1 MDWYITA
8 LGSSQEYF
16 VDCFDWEL
24 SRVLEASRPA
34 EGKIIIPRSTP
45 ALKKSWI
52 RAEEDGQ
59 TKFLGY
65 ISRRPSISGTKQTVE
80 VRGVEALLWQCHT
93 GNYGYMA
100 AVAGTPFTRLQHIFS
115 SDAPTQG
122 YDRWRQK
129 GPIGLIWYANSR
141 MAPGR
146 GYFTKGYVPYPYG
159 GEPSGLVAR
168 GPWVLFDFARY
179 IYRLP
184 GGGTNSR
191 IGSAAGYINGSL
203 LAEQA
208 SYAALQAAS
217 VVSCYRDTADMFV
230 RIYETAGLYLGE
242 LNNEFFFDNWRDTK
256 VRLGQL
262 DAYDTY
268 LDAPFR
274 VGHDDLIGDLLIGIA
289 EVHEQNVRWRYSND
303 GHCYMDVLED
313 FEDDGVCTIREGDCE
328 KIEFSTSSEI
338 EPDALIG
345 LGNGGVHV
353 RQVHSVVNLAP
364 GGAFFETNEPFDG
377 GFTDPYGSLFSLTK
391 AKWDSL
397 QKGDLIQITSK
408 HHDHLQP
415 GRLCDLQ
422 LADELLKNKSVHK
435 ITWKAGK
442 SAVISLGGRE
452 YDIIDSV
459 RAKRDISNAYLAQ
472 SLYELTDNA
481 TNSGNIII
489 GDLDT
494 ADTPYTTS
502 GAYTLPAYESE
513 DLPVWLIDVSIKAPT
528 TAVARTPI
536 CTFWVCVYSSTT
548 GIDSY
553 VVPNSG
559 TQWYQLGETVEGIDL
574 TQFANWGGSNYV
586 RVHCRF
592 RGYWDVTPPAC
603 TCSISS
609 RIYARRRI

>member
-8 LGSSQEYF
+8 PGGQEYF
-16 VDCFDWEL
+16 VDASDWEL
-24 SRVLEASRPA
+24 TRVLDASRPS
-34 EGKIIIPRSTP
+34 EGKIVIPRSTP
-45 ALKKSWI
+45 ALKKSWV

-59 TKFLGY
+59 NRFLGY
-65 ISRRPSISGTKQTVE
+65 ISRHPSISGAKQNVE

-129 GPIGLIWYANSR
+129 GAIGLIWYANSR
-141 MAPGR
+141 IPPGR

-159 GEPSGLVAR
+159 GEASGLVAR
-168 GPWVLFDFARY
+168 GPWVLFDFSRY

-191 IGSAAGYINGSL
+191 IGSAPIYLNGSL
-203 LAEQA
+203 MAEKET
-208 SYAALQAAS
+208 YADLQS
-217 VVSCYRDTADMFV
+217 SSDISCYRDTADLFV
-230 RIYETAGLYLGE
+230 KIYDTAGLYLGE
-242 LNNEFFFDNWRDTK
+242 LNNEFFANNWRDTK

-262 DAYDTY
+262 DRYDTY

-274 VGHDDLIGDLLIGIA
+274 VGHENLIGDLLLGIA
-289 EVHEQNVRWRYSND
+289 EVHEQNVRWRYCND
-303 GHCYMDVLED
+303 GICRMDVLED
-313 FEDDGVCTIREGDCE
+313 FEDDGVFDIIEADCE
-328 KIEFSTSSEI
+328 KIEFITSSEM

-345 LGNGGVHV
+345 LGHGSSHV
-353 RQVHSVVNLAP
+353 RQTHSIVNLAP
-364 GGAFFETNEPFDG
+364 GGAFFETNETFDG
-377 GFTDPYGSLFSLTK
+377 GFNDPYGSMFSLTK
-391 AKWDSL
+391 AKWDSM
-397 QKGDLIQITSK
+397 QRGELIQITSRN
-408 HHDHLQP
+408 HDYLQP
-415 GRLCDLQ
+415 GNMANLHLSDECLQ
-422 LADELLKNKSVHK
+422 SKAVHK
-435 ITWKAGK
+435 ILLKSGS

-452 YDIIDSV
+452 YDIIDAI

-481 TNSGNIII
+481 SNSGNITI

-494 ADTPYTTS
+494 ADTPYTTP
-502 GAYTLPAYESE
+502 GAYALPARDLK
-513 DLPVWLIDVSIKAPT
+513 DLPVWLIDVSIKAPSKT
-528 TAVARTPI
+528 VARTPI
-536 CTFWVCVYSSTT
+536 CTFWICVHTSTT
-548 GIDSY
+548 GIDNY
-553 VVPNSG
+553 AIPNAG

-574 TQFANWGGSNYV
+574 TQFATWGGSNYV

-592 RGYWDVTPPAC
+592 RGYWDTTPPAC
-603 TCSISS
+603 TCSIES